1 MSPPLPRSPLTREAG
16 LPVDTVP
23 HLLEALARLSKID
36 RFCITKEMAM
46 TRIFVF
52 TNHKGGVGKS
62 TSATNIALG
71 ISQVLRHAQAPNCRV
86 LLIDTDSQGH
96 ASLVTTGRK
105 DYGTDDSL
113 YTVLMADRAAAPQT
127 LLNCIVQSHWDEHLH
142 ILPAS
147 PMLEGA
153 ERELMGVAGAPYR
166 LADPLSRIAGQ
177 YAAVVID
184 TRPSF
189 SLMTEMGLL
198 AATDAIVPVEPR
210 YLETVGLTSVIHK
223 INDIR
228 DGWRHPNLRVS
239 GLLITKMDARVRGHN
254 HLLAEIKAHSVL
266 GKLVLGVIPVNEAV
280 SYAHHN
286 HQSLFHYNARSSA
299 SKAYMQV
306 VAELMH
312 SMKVGA

>member
-1 MSPPLPRSPLTREAG
+1 
-16 LPVDTVP
+16 
-23 HLLEALARLSKID
+23 
-36 RFCITKEMAM
+36 MAM
-46 TRIFVF
+46 TRSFVF

-71 ISQVLRHAQAPNCRV
+71 ITQVLKRAHASNCRV

-105 DYGTDDSL
+105 DYGADDSL
-113 YTVLMADRAAAPQT
+113 YTVLMADRQNAPQT
-127 LLNCIVQSHWDEHLH
+127 LMNCIVQSQWDEDLH
-142 ILPAS
+142 VLPAS

-166 LADPLSRIAGQ
+166 LADPLSKIAGQ
-177 YAAVVID
+177 YAAIVID

-210 YLETVGLTSVIHK
+210 YLETVGLTSVIQK

-239 GLLITKMDARVRGHN
+239 GLLVTKMDTRVRGHN
-254 HLLAEIKAHSVL
+254 HLLSEINAHPVL

-280 SYAHHN
+280 SYAHHR
-286 HQSLFHYNARSSA
+286 HQSLFTYSPRSSA
-299 SKAYMQV
+299 SHAYIQV
-306 VAELMH
+306 VGSLVRYMT
-312 SMKVGA
+312 KGGA

>member
-1 MSPPLPRSPLTREAG
+1 
-16 LPVDTVP
+16 
-23 HLLEALARLSKID
+23 
-36 RFCITKEMAM
+36 MAM
-46 TRIFVF
+46 TRVFVF

-62 TSATNIALG
+62 TSATNVALG
-71 ISQVLRHAQAPNCRV
+71 MVNVLRRANTSNCRV

-105 DYGTDDSL
+105 DYGADDSL
-113 YTVLMADRAAAPQT
+113 YTVLMSDRQNAPQT
-127 LLNCIVQSHWDEHLH
+127 LLNCIVQSQWDTNLH
-142 ILPAS
+142 VLPAS

-166 LADPLSRIAGQ
+166 LADPLSKIAGQ

-210 YLETVGLTSVIHK
+210 YLETVGLTSVIQK

-239 GLLITKMDARVRGHN
+239 GLLVTKMDTRVRGHN
-254 HLLAEIKAHSVL
+254 HLFAEIAAHPVL

-286 HQSLFHYNARSSA
+286 HQSLFHYDPRSSA
-299 SKAYMQV
+299 SKAYIQV
-306 VAELMH
+306 VAALVRY
-312 SMKVGA
+312 MKAGA

>member
-1 MSPPLPRSPLTREAG
+1 
-16 LPVDTVP
+16 
-23 HLLEALARLSKID
+23 
-36 RFCITKEMAM
+36 MAM
-46 TRIFVF
+46 TRVFVF

-62 TSATNIALG
+62 TSATNVALG
-71 ISQVLRHAQAPNCRV
+71 ISQLLRRANASNCRV

-105 DYGTDDSL
+105 DYGADDSL
-113 YTVLMADRAAAPQT
+113 YTVLMADRQNAPQT
-127 LLNCIVQSHWDEHLH
+127 LLNCIVQSRWDDNLH
-142 ILPAS
+142 VLPAS

-166 LADPLSRIAGQ
+166 LADPLSKVAGQ

-210 YLETVGLTSVIHK
+210 YLETVGLTSVIQK

-239 GLLITKMDARVRGHN
+239 GLLVTKMDTRVRGHN
-254 HLLAEIKAHSVL
+254 HLLAEIQAHPVL

-286 HQSLFHYNARSSA
+286 HQSLFHYDPRSSA
-299 SKAYMQV
+299 SKAYIHV
-306 VAELMH
+306 VAALVRY
-312 SMKVGA
+312 MKAGA